1 MAAEA
6 PPMLEVGIADR
17 LRALAQR
24 CREASQWTTVPDLA
38 RELDDIADRLSR
50 EAERIESK

>member
-6 PPMLEVGIADR
+6 PPMFEAGIADR